1 MVEVMAETIQRPPI
15 TLNNV
20 IASTYT
26 SKRIITYCMMDTS
39 NRLMINILCH
49 EQNLN
54 LFDKFIMYR
63 SSIAECPNNTSL
75 PKVSTENI
83 PMRITNIRYKFS
95 NIGIN
100 FVNNTVVFIVI
111 SLHLVSYDSCH

>member
-1 MVEVMAETIQRPPI
+1 
-15 TLNNV
+15 
-20 IASTYT
+20 
-26 SKRIITYCMMDTS
+26 MMDTS